1 MAMTWSHFLLVVI
14 VVSAVGLAVSLSV
27 DALGTHLGVIP
38 LSGVIKVVSFVS
50 FSLGSFVFVVWGLF
64 LRLVL
69 SFGRT
74 SLSIV
79 FVDVVFVFVEWLLS
93 LGCASSPSSISSVEV
108 SLARRQLDA
117 LFLRLGLLV
126 AHLVLIERIL

>member
-1 MAMTWSHFLLVVI
+1 MTWSHFVPVVI

-50 FSLGSFVFVVWGLF
+50 FSLGSFVFVVRGLF

-93 LGCASSPSSISSVEV
+93 LGCASSSPSISSVEV

-126 AHLVLIERIL
+126 ANLVFIERIL